1 MKKKILPML
10 VAVFVLLPSLFLF
23 ASCNKTGSAPT
34 VSSITLVRSTGEEV
48 HWFDYTY
55 GSVIEPL
62 NGISLKVTYS
72 DASTKILAL
81 TDSSL
86 KITYTYKTMD
96 ALDEERV
103 ELPALPESNNYQA
116 GVYEMFIT
124 YGKQQIIVP
133 INVHA
138 AGAGGNFALRFK
150 STPQQSTTWDYANNP
165 KLEEFINT
173 LYVNGKTTYTPESAD
188 VYYLTL
194 TEWQRLQQECGESG
208 VGTYSL
214 PNTAQAQALL
224 NEAYKIDLY
233 TTLLSPGEYVLIAKV
248 PASNNYNEQFTV
260 HGVGLTIT
268 KTLLTETTGNIA
280 KEIDL
285 SYETLD
291 EMLNGIP
298 VGSLAGYGFDV
309 ALSSALS
316 IQDTKGNTYSAE
328 NFYFGEQWV
337 NLPESIHHETSNG
350 QKYAHNCTA
359 NTYSRIEK
367 IGSTETYYLEGFD
380 ISGLNVHVKLNIT
393 PVTISVKT
401 AVTKTVSVHEFLAN
415 SSNHENRFVLQA
427 TGLSNG
433 IDIYNV
439 VSFGLL
445 LNGEEVPYNAGTQV
459 EHEGDS
465 FWLTMAKDQIQLGT
479 YTVEVLAKYTEAVLI
494 EGNATAGTL
503 TMEKSTI
510 DKDHNVST
518 PTVTPSPNGTVV
530 IKVPLQWTGSTMSSY
545 GVLTDASVIDVESL
559 QLSMAPNSAVTLEN
573 ATFTIGTESNNGQV
587 YIQCTAKVTHMSGS
601 YATATFTISGTANGA
616 FYNTNIQIEATAT
629 VSKYGLQDADYVS
642 TTQGEVLKG
651 ITSNKITLTQTS
663 GEQFKFE
670 DYIKVSSLTNAY
682 GTWKVCAYGGV
693 DTPGEEIN
701 VSTLI
706 DAPEGN
712 RNYFLVF
719 TSNNEMYCESV
730 TLPLTVYVSTI
741 EA

>member
-1 MKKKILPML
+1 MKKKILTML
-10 VAVFVLLPSLFLF
+10 VLMVVLLPSLFLF
-23 ASCNKTGSAPT
+23 ASCNKTDSAPT
-34 VSSITLVRSTGEEV
+34 VSNITLVRSTGEEV

-150 STPQQSTTWDYANNP
+150 NQQPTYSWDYANNP
-165 KLEEFINT
+165 ELESFIDKLT
-173 LYVNGKTTYTPESAD
+173 VVGKTTYTPESTD
-188 VYYLTL
+188 IYYITL
-194 TEWQRLQQECGESG
+194 TEWQRVQQECGESG
-208 VGTYSL
+208 VGKYSL
-214 PNTAQAQALL
+214 PNTAQAQTLL

-233 TTLLSPGEYVLIAKV
+233 TTLLSPGDYVLIAKV

-268 KTLLTETTGNIA
+268 KTVLTETTGNIA
-280 KEIDL
+280 KEMNL
-285 SYETLD
+285 SYKTLD

-298 VGSLAGYGFDV
+298 VGSLAGNGFDV

-337 NLPESIHHETSNG
+337 NLPDSIHYATSND
-350 QKYAHNCTA
+350 QKYAHSCTA
-359 NTYSRIEK
+359 YSWIKK

-380 ISGLNVHVKLNIT
+380 ISGLNVNVQFNIT
-393 PVTISVKT
+393 PVTISVNK

-415 SSNHENRFVLQA
+415 SSNNENRFVLQA

-445 LNGEEVPYNAGTQV
+445 LNGEEVPYDAGTQV
-459 EHEGDS
+459 EHDGNS
-465 FWLTMAKDQIQLGT
+465 FWLTMAKTQIQLGT
-479 YTVEVLAKYTEAVLI
+479 YTVKVRAKYTEAVLV

-503 TMEKSTI
+503 TMNKSTI
-510 DKDHNVST
+510 DKDSNAST

-545 GVLTDASVIDVESL
+545 GTLTDDSVIDVESL

-587 YIQCTAKVTHMSGS
+587 YIQCTATVTKMSGS
-601 YATATFTISGTANGA
+601 YPTATFTINGTADGA
-616 FYNTNIQIEATAT
+616 FYNTDIQIEATAA
-629 VSKYGLQDADYVS
+629 VSKYTLKTTDYVS
-642 TTQGEVLKG
+642 TTERTVLNDN
-651 ITSNKITLTQTS
+651 SNSITLTQTS
-663 GEQFKFE
+663 GAQFKFE
-670 DYIKVSSLTNAY
+670 DYINTDTLTNAY
-682 GTWKVCAYGGV
+682 GSWKICAYGGGASK
-693 DTPGEEIN
+693 PGEEID

-719 TSNNEMYCESV
+719 TSNNEMYCPSE
-730 TLPLTVYVSTI
+730 TLSLTVYASTS

>member
-1 MKKKILPML
+1 MKKKILTML
-10 VAVFVLLPSLFLF
+10 VLMVVLLPAMFLF
-23 ASCNKTGSAPT
+23 ASCNKTDSAPT

-48 HWFDYTY
+48 HEFVYTY

-150 STPQQSTTWDYANNP
+150 STSQQSTTWDYANNP
-165 KLEEFINT
+165 ELESFIDELT
-173 LYVNGKTTYTPESAD
+173 VVGKTTYTPKSAD
-188 VYYLTL
+188 IYYITL
-194 TEWQRLQQECGESG
+194 TEWQRLQQECVGVPSGE
-208 VGTYSL
+208 YSL
-214 PNTAQAQALL
+214 PNTAQAQTLL
-224 NEAYKIDLY
+224 NEAEKEVLY
-233 TTLLSPGEYVLIAKV
+233 NTLILPGDYVLIAKV

-268 KTLLTETTGNIA
+268 KTVLTETTGNIA

-285 SYETLD
+285 SYETLN

-298 VGSLAGYGFDV
+298 VGSLAGNGFDV
-309 ALSSALS
+309 ALSSELS
-316 IQDTKGNTYSAE
+316 IKDTKGNTYSAE

-337 NLPESIHHETSNG
+337 DLPESIHYKTSNG
-350 QKYAHNCTA
+350 QKYAHSCTA
-359 NTYSRIEK
+359 YSWIEK

-393 PVTISVKT
+393 PVTISVDK

-415 SSNHENRFVLQA
+415 SSNNENRFVLQA

-433 IDIYNV
+433 IEIYEV

-459 EHEGDS
+459 EHDGNS
-465 FWLTMAKDQIQLGT
+465 FWLTMAENQIQLGT
-479 YTVEVLAKYTEAVLI
+479 YTVEVLAKYTEAVLV
-494 EGNATAGTL
+494 EGNATAGAL
-503 TMEKSTI
+503 TMIPSTI
-510 DKDHNVST
+510 DIDHNAST

-530 IKVPLQWTGSTMSSY
+530 IKVPLQWTGSTEYSC
-545 GVLTDASVIDVESL
+545 GTLTDASVINVESL
-559 QLSMAPNSAVTLEN
+559 QFRTSDGAVTLEK
-573 ATFTIGTESNNGQV
+573 ASFTVGTEKNGKV
-587 YIQCTAKVTHMSGS
+587 YI
-601 YATATFTISGTANGA
+601 
-616 FYNTNIQIEATAT
+616 
-629 VSKYGLQDADYVS
+629 
-642 TTQGEVLKG
+642 
-651 ITSNKITLTQTS
+651 
-663 GEQFKFE
+663 
-670 DYIKVSSLTNAY
+670 
-682 GTWKVCAYGGV
+682 
-693 DTPGEEIN
+693 
-701 VSTLI
+701 
-706 DAPEGN
+706 
-712 RNYFLVF
+712 
-719 TSNNEMYCESV
+719 
-730 TLPLTVYVSTI
+730 
-741 EA
+741 

>member
-1 MKKKILPML
+1 MKKKIFSML
-10 VAVFVLLPSLFLF
+10 FMAVVLLPAVFLF
-23 ASCNKTGSAPT
+23 ASCNKTDSAPT
-34 VSSITLVRSTGEEV
+34 VSIITLVRSTGEEV
-48 HWFDYTY
+48 SMFDYTY

-138 AGAGGNFALRFK
+138 AGAGGNFAL
-150 STPQQSTTWDYANNP
+150 TYNQQTTCSWDYANNP
-165 KLEEFINT
+165 ELESFINELT
-173 LYVNGKTTYTPESAD
+173 VIGKTSYKPTYENLENL
-188 VYYLTL
+188 YYISIE
-194 TEWQRLQQECGESG
+194 EWQRLQQECGASG
-208 VGTYSL
+208 VGKYSL
-214 PNTAQAQALL
+214 PNTAQAQTLL
-224 NEAYKIDLY
+224 DQATKIDLY
-233 TTLLSPGEYVLIAKV
+233 TTLLSPGDYVLIAKV

-268 KTLLTETTGNIA
+268 KTVLTETTGNIA
-280 KEIDL
+280 KEMNL
-285 SYETLD
+285 SYKTLD

-298 VGSLAGYGFDV
+298 VGSLAGNGFDV

-337 NLPESIHHETSNG
+337 NLPESIHYETSNG
-350 QKYAHNCTA
+350 QKYEHSCTA
-359 NTYSRIEK
+359 YSWIEK

-393 PVTISVKT
+393 PVTISVDK
-401 AVTKTVSVHEFLAN
+401 AVTKTVSVHEFLADP
-415 SSNHENRFVLQA
+415 SNHENRFVLQA
-427 TGLSNG
+427 TGLSNN

-445 LNGEEVPYNAGTQV
+445 LNGKEVPYHADTKV
-459 EHEGDS
+459 KHEGDS

-479 YTVEVLAKYTEAVLI
+479 YTVKVRAKYTEAVLV

-503 TMEKSTI
+503 TMDKSTI
-510 DKDHNVST
+510 DIDSNAST

-530 IKVPLQWTGSTMSSY
+530 IKVPLQWTGSTVNSY
-545 GVLTDASVIDVESL
+545 GVLTDVSVINVGSL
-559 QLSMAPNSAVTLEN
+559 QLSMAPNSAVTLGN
-573 ATFTIGTESNNGQV
+573 ATFTVGTEENGQV
-587 YIQCTAKVTHMSGS
+587 YIQCTAKVMAMPDASG
-601 YATATFTISGTANGA
+601 TASFTISGTTNNHT
-616 FYNTNIQIEATAT
+616 FYENTISIEATAT
-629 VSKYGLQDADYVS
+629 VSKYTLQETDYIS
-642 TTQGEVLKG
+642 TKEGTVLNDN
-651 ITSNKITLTQTS
+651 SNSITLTKTS

-670 DYIKVSSLTNAY
+670 DYINADTLKKAY
-682 GTWKVCAYGGV
+682 GTWKICAYGGV

-701 VSTLI
+701 VSTPI

-730 TLPLTVYVSTI
+730 TLRLTVYASTI